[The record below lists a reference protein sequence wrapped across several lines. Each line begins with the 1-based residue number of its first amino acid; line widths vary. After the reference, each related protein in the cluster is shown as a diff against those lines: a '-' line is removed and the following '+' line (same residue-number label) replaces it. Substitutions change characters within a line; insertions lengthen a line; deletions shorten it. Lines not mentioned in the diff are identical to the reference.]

1 MDGEEG
7 DPGSYKMV
15 VKKPPSNGT
24 QRDLFAVVV
33 LRNSA

>member
-24 QRDLFAVVV
+24 QRALFAVVV